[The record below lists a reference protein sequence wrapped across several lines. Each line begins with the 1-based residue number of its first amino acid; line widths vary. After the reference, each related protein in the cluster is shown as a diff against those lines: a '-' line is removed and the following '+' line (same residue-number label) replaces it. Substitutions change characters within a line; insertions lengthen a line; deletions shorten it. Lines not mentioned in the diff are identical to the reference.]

1 MWLVCATV
9 LLPIAYALRM
19 DKCETRALGMESGA
33 IGDNQITSSS
43 SFDQQSVGPQNAR
56 IRTELASGAWCPK
69 PQIHSNSYEFLQIS
83 LEKIYVV
90 TAIETQGRYGN
101 GTGREYV
108 SEYMI
113 DYLRPGSKWIRYR
126 NRTGHTLMTGNYDT
140 TTAVKRALDPPLF
153 ASKLRIVPHSRQ
165 TRTICLRVELYGCV
179 HDDGLLYYSTLP
191 GGSRVGDVD
200 FRDSTFE
207 NSDLY
212 TETGIRRGLGLLSD
226 GYVAETS
233 PFDER
238 NTNGSWIG
246 WSRHNTDGTVTLL
259 FEFDHLRNFSEI
271 LMAAYGRLN
280 SIDVIFSQDG
290 TNFSLSSQIS
300 SLSTQSPNST
310 GKRNDLRI
318 PLHKR
323 MAKKIRVT
331 ISFVADWIFL
341 TEIHFTSV
349 YYNEQSTMVSPTEER
364 YLTNSSVFVAIGL
377 VACLVLLTAT
387 MCIIVM
393 RRRKKKPE
401 DKYNIFERDIR
412 RNLIIT
418 QIHGKTT
425 TELLPSPPTP
435 SHAISNLF
443 SSGKTTSTSLS
454 SKSTSP
460 KFGTATWSDFH
471 FPPPPSLPDD
481 RANGPS
487 NLVVPMLNVRD
498 GTLSRVQPPLH
509 ELEKVPKIPPSTMLV
524 GVELGKGKNTVIREC
539 YVPAIGTCAY
549 KSPKDR
555 NSIHARN
562 ALLDEMRTL
571 FVAKSPHIIQL
582 LAIDDQNGLLLELAA
597 NGNIRQYLQSQPR
610 DEISIAMLMGFC
622 ADVCEGM
629 RHLETLGL
637 VHGHLTPSNILID
650 EHRRAK
656 VASPRGPSHHA
667 QLRYSAPESILN
679 NSFSPYSDV
688 WAFAVCCWEIAET
701 LCTRVPFAPLTNS
714 ELVENAQRMLA
725 GQSDR
730 VIPSFTECI
739 PRGVRNVL
747 VRCFDVEPQSRPLFT
762 HISYFMSKYYS
773 APQ

>member
-1 MWLVCATV
+1 
-9 LLPIAYALRM
+9 
-19 DKCETRALGMESGA
+19 
-33 IGDNQITSSS
+33 
-43 SFDQQSVGPQNAR
+43 

-280 SIDVIFSQDG
+280 SIDVIF
-290 TNFSLSSQIS
+290 
-300 SLSTQSPNST
+300 
-310 GKRNDLRI
+310 RNDLRI

-364 YLTNSSVFVAIGL
+364 YLSNSSVFVAIGL

-509 ELEKVPKIPPSTMLV
+509 E
-524 GVELGKGKNTVIREC
+524 
-539 YVPAIGTCAY
+539 
-549 KSPKDR
+549 
-555 NSIHARN
+555 N

-656 VASPRGPSHHA
+656 PLYLF
-667 QLRYSAPESILN
+667 Q

-730 VIPSFTECI
+730 VRFQIFSVIFHS
-739 PRGVRNVL
+739 VL
-747 VRCFDVEPQSRPLFT
+747 VKHRP
-762 HISYFMSKYYS
+762 SPKKR
-773 APQ
+773 